1 MAIKLE
7 GNWDKGFAYDV
18 HTLDSVYLGTDEFG
32 HDQFKNTRSEMG
44 ELVFRL
50 KYRYDKYTTKN
61 IVDLLSKYKGIEKLS
76 REEIEDS
83 RKRLYYLKLPKE
95 EKQTKTKKE
104 NSRRRRIKIGNSR
117 RRRKQMK
124 A

>member
-1 MAIKLE
+1 MAINLE

-50 KYRYDKYTTKN
+50 KYRKDKYTTKN
-61 IVDLLSKYKGIEKLS
+61 IVDLLSKYKGIEKFDAIIPS
-76 REEIEDS
+76 PS
-83 RKRLYYLKLPKE
+83 
-95 EKQTKTKKE
+95 
-104 NSRRRRIKIGNSR
+104 S
-117 RRRKQMK
+117 
-124 A
+124 